1 MRVPVTPSDDVIV
14 RDFPT
19 SKQNGG
25 FPQAPVPKPRPR
37 RARSGMIASA
47 TGPQQQM
54 ASAES
59 AERRRGASESGEY
72 IHILYSSTFNWRTKF
87 CLSLC

>member
-1 MRVPVTPSDDVIV
+1 MADS
-14 RDFPT
+14 
-19 SKQNGG
+19 SELQ
-25 FPQAPVPKPRPR
+25 PQAPVPKPRPR
-37 RARSGMIASA
+37 RARSGMIASD

-72 IHILYSSTFNWRTKF
+72 ILYCTQFGLLTVLRSMVLYVRTKF

>member
-1 MRVPVTPSDDVIV
+1 MADS
-14 RDFPT
+14 
-19 SKQNGG
+19 SELQ
-25 FPQAPVPKPRPR
+25 PQAPVPKPRPR
-37 RARSGMIASA
+37 RARSGMIASD

-72 IHILYSSTFNWRTKF
+72 IHILLYCTQFGLLTVLRSMVLYVRTKF

>member
-1 MRVPVTPSDDVIV
+1 MADS
-14 RDFPT
+14 
-19 SKQNGG
+19 SELQ
-25 FPQAPVPKPRPR
+25 PQAPVPKPRPR

-47 TGPQQQM
+47 TGPQQQTG
-54 ASAES
+54 S

-72 IHILYSSTFNWRTKF
+72 IHILLYCTQFGLLTVLRSMVLYVRTKF

>member
-1 MRVPVTPSDDVIV
+1 MADS
-14 RDFPT
+14 
-19 SKQNGG
+19 SELQ
-25 FPQAPVPKPRPR
+25 PQAPVPKPRPR

-72 IHILYSSTFNWRTKF
+72 IHTTLLHTVRFTDSSTFNGA
-87 CLSLC
+87 LCHCVDGIYNERLCFIY

>member
-1 MRVPVTPSDDVIV
+1 MADS
-14 RDFPT
+14 
-19 SKQNGG
+19 SELQ
-25 FPQAPVPKPRPR
+25 PQAPVPKPRPR
-37 RARSGMIASA
+37 RTRSGLIEID

-72 IHILYSSTFNWRTKF
+72 IHILLYCTQFGSTFNGG
-87 CLSLC
+87 LCENEVLFVIVLMVYTLNA